1 MSESPDSEPSVS
13 EPEVAARPAFDRRR
27 WAVVAGALLALVVVG
42 AGSVRTSRDLSASR
56 ARISELEHEIR
67 GTEERIDELDLRID
81 LLQDDPVTLEW
92 LAREELGMARPGEVI
107 LALSEELR

>member
-1 MSESPDSEPSVS
+1 MSESPDSEPTAT
-13 EPEVAARPAFDRRR
+13 EPEAAARPTFDRRR
-27 WAVVAGALLALVVVG
+27 WVVVAGALLALIVVG
-42 AGSVRTSRDLSASR
+42 AGSIRSSRDLSASR
-56 ARISELEHEIR
+56 ARIAELEQEIL
-67 GTEERIDELDLRID
+67 GTQERIDELDLRID